1 MILLLLEILK
11 EDEMNAWWKAVRML
25 IAVTMVA
32 HAAPAAA
39 ETSTLRI
46 AQQYGIGYLPF
57 HVIKHQQ
64 LIEKHARAAGLDNLK
79 VTWVSLGGGSV
90 MNDALLSDSVDLV
103 SGGVAPFITL
113 WAKTRGSID
122 VKGVAALD
130 ALPIA
135 LVTTNPAVKTLK
147 DFTAKDRIGLPS
159 VKVSIQAVTLQM
171 AAEQA
176 FGEGKHEALDAY
188 TVSLKHPDAY
198 AALASGKSEVTAH
211 FGGPPFQQQELLLPG
226 AHKVIDNYGVLGGPA
241 TFNMIWG
248 KAAFRDANPKVYGAF
263 LSALKEAIELIKAD
277 PKEAA
282 RIYLT
287 EDESKLDEA
296 LVLGIIT
303 DPQTRFTT
311 QPLGITKYSDFM
323 FRTGAIK
330 VKPASWKD
338 LFFADI
344 HGEDGS

>member
-1 MILLLLEILK
+1 MMNWLK
-11 EDEMNAWWKAVRML
+11 GAIAALALVAV
-25 IAVTMVA
+25 AGGSG
-32 HAAPAAA
+32 PASA
-39 ETSTLRI
+39 ETGNLRI

-57 HVIKHQQ
+57 HIIKHRQ
-64 LIEKHARAAGLDNLK
+64 LIEKHAKAAGLGELK
-79 VTWVSLGGGSV
+79 VSWVSLGGGSA

-113 WAKTRGSID
+113 WAKTKGSID

-147 DFTAKDRIGLPS
+147 DFTEKDRIGLPS

-176 FGEGKHEALDAY
+176 FGEGRHETLDPL

-226 AHKVIDNYGVLGGPA
+226 ARKIIDNYGVLGGPA
-241 TFNMIWG
+241 TFNVIWA
-248 KAAFRDANPKVYGAF
+248 KAAFRQANPKVYGAF
-263 LSALKEAIELIKAD
+263 LAALKEAIELIKAD

-282 RIYLT
+282 RIYLA

-296 LVLGIIT
+296 LVLGIIN

-311 QPLGITKYSDFM
+311 QPLNVTKYSDFL
-323 FRTGAIK
+323 FKTGAIK
-330 VKPASWKD
+330 AKPDSWKD

-344 HGEDGS
+344 HAEGGS